1 MSSISIQNSSLN
13 NKSNISAKYPR
24 ESRNHLS
31 MNISTST
38 ENSLRKRKRKSPIL
52 YFHPFTCLKGDKRC
66 SIENYYRELA
76 SKGTLMVRREHCKN
90 YEEGILRAFYRN
102 IGETEVEYVS
112 LLLDT
117 ISIECLYWVI
127 RSIQEDLMA
136 PTEKLILSRLKESFD
151 IKVHSKLWNYIMK
164 YLSSC

>member
-1 MSSISIQNSSLN
+1 M
-13 NKSNISAKYPR
+13 
-24 ESRNHLS
+24 
-31 MNISTST
+31 
-38 ENSLRKRKRKSPIL
+38 
-52 YFHPFTCLKGDKRC
+52 
-66 SIENYYRELA
+66 A
-76 SKGTLMVRREHCKN
+76 SKGTLMVRKENCK
-90 YEEGILRAFYRN
+90 YFEEGVLRAFYRN

-117 ISIECLYWVI
+117 ISIECLYWVV

-164 YLSSC
+164 YLSSSEY